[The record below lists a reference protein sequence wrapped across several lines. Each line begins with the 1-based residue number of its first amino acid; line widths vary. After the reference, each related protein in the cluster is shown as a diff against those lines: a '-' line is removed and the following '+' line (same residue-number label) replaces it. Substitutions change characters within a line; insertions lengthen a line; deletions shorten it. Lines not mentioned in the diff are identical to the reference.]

1 LGFIAASIGPRQ
13 RRSLIKIKETP
24 LPLAAA
30 QEQRGRL
37 DQAEVDLP
45 RQSESLIVKSAPS
58 DAAPRGNL
66 SVVCLDNG
74 ADNRKTHAHALQS

>member
-13 RRSLIKIKETP
+13 GRSLIKIKETP

-45 RQSESLIVKSAPS
+45 LQSEA
-58 DAAPRGNL
+58 
-66 SVVCLDNG
+66 
-74 ADNRKTHAHALQS
+74 